1 MQKPYI
7 IDFKKNGTSEIGI
20 LIAVEETKEIPFVIK
35 RIFWTYD
42 IPDNIIRGN
51 HAHYVTEQIL
61 ICIKGR
67 IVVKTVGK
75 NLEELTFE
83 LNNPR
88 EGLYLPPDAWHTMT
102 YYENAIQLVL
112 ASEIY
117 NENDYIRDFN
127 KFI

>member
-7 IDFKKNGTSEIGI
+7 IDFKKNGTPEIGL
-20 LIAVEETKEIPFVIK
+20 LIAVEETKDIPFVIK

-42 IPDNIIRGN
+42 IPDDIIRGN

-67 IVVKTVGK
+67 IVVKTIGK

-83 LNNPR
+83 LNNPS